1 MIDLSKRLLKAKG
14 YLHDATVVFD
24 IGADHG
30 LLSLA
35 LAKEG
40 KKVYACE
47 NKIGPYE
54 TLVKSVKGSIYP
66 VTCLY
71 SDGIDVLPNDV
82 KTLVLLGMGGKT
94 IAEILSRHPD
104 KLSQIESILV
114 EPQSDVLLCVST
126 LNSFGF
132 QNVDGSYIYEK
143 RYYPILFYVRGKEE
157 LNEVERQFGLAPLQ
171 KKDPILMEFLNI
183 EKSRIESLNQ
193 QGKMRNLSYYKLV
206 LEALAYDKSE

>member
-1 MIDLSKRLLKAKG
+1 M
-14 YLHDATVVFD
+14 
-24 IGADHG
+24 
-30 LLSLA
+30 
-35 LAKEG
+35 
-40 KKVYACE
+40 
-47 NKIGPYE
+47 
-54 TLVKSVKGSIYP
+54 
-66 VTCLY
+66 
-71 SDGIDVLPNDV
+71 LPNDV

-114 EPQSDVLLCVST
+114 EPQSDVPLCVST
-126 LNSFGF
+126 FNSFGF

-171 KKDPILMEFLNI
+171 KKDPILIEFLNI
-183 EKSRIESLNQ
+183 EKRRIESLNQ
-193 QGKMRNLSYYKLV
+193 QGKKRNLSYYKLV

>member
-66 VTCLY
+66 V
-71 SDGIDVLPNDV
+71 
-82 KTLVLLGMGGKT
+82 
-94 IAEILSRHPD
+94 SRHPD

-114 EPQSDVLLCVST
+114 EPQSDVPLCVST

-183 EKSRIESLNQ
+183 EKRRIESLNQ